1 MNIKPNHVEKFKN
14 LYKETFKE
22 EISDEEAFEQCL
34 KLVLLIKATYIPISP
49 DEKKRLKEQ
58 YLEDLKK

>member
-1 MNIKPNHVEKFKN
+1 MNIKPSHVEKFKI

-49 DEKKRLKEQ
+49 TEKKRLKEC
-58 YLEDLKK
+58 YLGDLKK